1 MTESE
6 KKAFGWAQDYDNFT
20 LDTFASFIADVT
32 PVKEA
37 AAQMNN
43 VMTQYA
49 NPLFY
54 GVGDVD
60 AGLDKLKKAADAA
73 GLDVIMTELAK
84 QGRRLSQGARL
95 VSWRRQQRPSRR
107 APVAPS
113 TSGRRLAWSSSH
125 GRETGATARHARKAI
140 PSRAIARCTAGRSS
154 VSCASLVQP
163 G

>member
-1 MTESE
+1 M
-6 KKAFGWAQDYDNFT
+6 
-20 LDTFASFIADVT
+20 T

-73 GLDVIMTELAK
+73 GLDVIMTELTK
-84 QGRRLSQGARL
+84 QGDAYLKAR
-95 VSWRRQQRPSRR
+95 
-107 APVAPS
+107 A
-113 TSGRRLAWSSSH
+113 
-125 GRETGATARHARKAI
+125 
-140 PSRAIARCTAGRSS
+140 
-154 VSCASLVQP
+154 
-163 G
+163 

>member
-1 MTESE
+1 MVEIFRGQARRRWSEADKRRLVAETIGPGGTVHGVARRHGVSPSQLFAWRKLFRAGLERLTSSMTESE
-6 KKAFGWAQDYDNFT
+6 KKVFGWAQNYDNFT
-20 LDTFASFIADVT
+20 SDTFASFIADVT

-73 GLDVIMTELAK
+73 GLDVIMTELTK
-84 QGRRLSQGARL
+84 QGDAYLKAR
-95 VSWRRQQRPSRR
+95 
-107 APVAPS
+107 
-113 TSGRRLAWSSSH
+113 T
-125 GRETGATARHARKAI
+125 
-140 PSRAIARCTAGRSS
+140 
-154 VSCASLVQP
+154 
-163 G
+163 